1 MANCVARPPGHSIGR
16 DPARAGNEIAALDV
30 RGNAGES
37 AVNMNEAFRRF
48 PPLQSVDL
56 PVASVVVPTFNERDN
71 VTRLYGK
78 RESSAN
84 LDFDRT
90 NPIGL

>member
-1 MANCVARPPGHSIGR
+1 
-16 DPARAGNEIAALDV
+16 
-30 RGNAGES
+30 
-37 AVNMNEAFRRF
+37 MNEAFRRF